1 MRRNL
6 YTIEC
11 WLHKH
16 TTSRHAGKHI
26 HPALQVESAVSFCQL
41 NVNGTMWKIDWTAE
55 TRSSSHISVFQDVWF
70 WGTVGRAYRACPK
83 SCICT
88 IANSRAFPESSCFFT
103 SLPERF
109 EKWRLL
115 GVELSPLNYQL
126 YELSF
131 FPQITWLTAWN
142 SRVSPYLINLITVS
156 VRFLLT
162 EWQSFTLC
170 TASACCYK
178 RTKTCWSKEHLSS
191 FINEKISVTNNCMRS
206 EKVRY
211 CQSIVSMSWW
221 LFFN

>member
-1 MRRNL
+1 
-6 YTIEC
+6 
-11 WLHKH
+11 
-16 TTSRHAGKHI
+16 
-26 HPALQVESAVSFCQL
+26 
-41 NVNGTMWKIDWTAE
+41 MWFDWTAE

-156 VRFLLT
+156 ARFPLT
-162 EWQSFTLC
+162 EWQSFTLF
-170 TASACCYK
+170 TSNGCCYK
-178 RTKTCWSKEHLSS
+178 RTKTCWSKEHSS
-191 FINEKISVTNNCMRS
+191 NPLLLTRIYR
-206 EKVRY
+206 
-211 CQSIVSMSWW
+211 
-221 LFFN
+221 

>member
-6 YTIEC
+6 YTIVC

-26 HPALQVESAVSFCQL
+26 HPVPQVESAVSFCQL
-41 NVNGTMWKIDWTAE
+41 NVNGTMWKFDWTAE
-55 TRSSSHISVFQDVWF
+55 TRSYSHISVFQDVWF

-88 IANSRAFPESSCFFT
+88 IANSRAFPESFCFFT
-103 SLPERF
+103 SLPVAIVRC
-109 EKWRLL
+109 R
-115 GVELSPLNYQL
+115 VIANYQL

>member
-1 MRRNL
+1 
-6 YTIEC
+6 
-11 WLHKH
+11 
-16 TTSRHAGKHI
+16 
-26 HPALQVESAVSFCQL
+26 
-41 NVNGTMWKIDWTAE
+41 MWFDWTAE

-156 VRFLLT
+156 ARFPLT
-162 EWQSFTLC
+162 EWQSFTLF
-170 TASACCYK
+170 TSNGCCYK

>member
-1 MRRNL
+1 
-6 YTIEC
+6 
-11 WLHKH
+11 
-16 TTSRHAGKHI
+16 
-26 HPALQVESAVSFCQL
+26 
-41 NVNGTMWKIDWTAE
+41 MWFDWTAE

-83 SCICT
+83 SCTCT

-131 FPQITWLTAWN
+131 FSQITWLTAWN

-156 VRFLLT
+156 ARFPLT

>member
-1 MRRNL
+1 MLTERCGNL
-6 YTIEC
+6 TER
-11 WLHKH
+11 L
-16 TTSRHAGKHI
+16 RHDRLVIFQYFRTFDFGEQLEEPIAR
-26 HPALQVESAVSFCQL
+26 AL
-41 NVNGTMWKIDWTAE
+41 
-55 TRSSSHISVFQDVWF
+55 SHAFVQSQILGPFRKAFVFL
-70 WGTVGRAYRACPK
+70 RACQ
-83 SCICT
+83 
-88 IANSRAFPESSCFFT
+88 
-103 SLPERF
+103 
-109 EKWRLL
+109 WQLL

-178 RTKTCWSKEHLSS
+178 GTKTCWSKEHLSS

>member
-1 MRRNL
+1 MLTERCGNL
-6 YTIEC
+6 TER
-11 WLHKH
+11 L
-16 TTSRHAGKHI
+16 RHDRLVIFQYFRTFDFGEQLEEPIARALSHAFVQSQILSGLSGK
-26 HPALQVESAVSFCQL
+26 LLFFL
-41 NVNGTMWKIDWTAE
+41 
-55 TRSSSHISVFQDVWF
+55 
-70 WGTVGRAYRACPK
+70 RACQ
-83 SCICT
+83 
-88 IANSRAFPESSCFFT
+88 
-103 SLPERF
+103 
-109 EKWRLL
+109 WQLL

-206 EKVRY
+206 EKVQY